1 MDPAALLIYFLDV
14 ALARALDVFFS
25 ISLSASPADKMTPA
39 ALSTWSQAEIIL
51 QRTSFDLARDGR
63 PL

>member
-1 MDPAALLIYFLDV
+1 
-14 ALARALDVFFS
+14 
-25 ISLSASPADKMTPA
+25 MTPA